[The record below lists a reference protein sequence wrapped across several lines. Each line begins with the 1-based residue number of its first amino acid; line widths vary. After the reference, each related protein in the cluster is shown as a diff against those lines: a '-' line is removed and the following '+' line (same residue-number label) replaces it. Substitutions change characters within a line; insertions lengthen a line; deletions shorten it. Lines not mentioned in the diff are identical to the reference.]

1 MDFDDVLLNMNIL
14 LRDSPAAC
22 AEISGMFDY
31 ILVDEYQDTNMAQY
45 IILKRLA
52 AVHHNLCVVGDDS
65 QSIYGFRGARVENI
79 LNFRKDYPEARIFRL
94 EQNYRSTQTIVN
106 AANSVIEKNSS
117 RIPKTCFSK
126 GDEGEKI
133 KLIKAFTE
141 TEEAMLTVSAI
152 LGIIRSESAQYQ
164 DFAILY
170 RTNAQSRALEEALR
184 KRNVPYKIFSGNSF
198 YERAEIRDAMAYL
211 KLTVNINDDESFRR
225 IINKPARGIG
235 DTSVVAL
242 TAAAHGHGTTLFK
255 AAYEAD
261 LETYG
266 LKPAAAARIR
276 GFCDFIAKLS
286 VRAASEDA
294 YTIAD
299 EVLKGSGLWQ
309 SLKADTSVE
318 GQSRFANLEE
328 LLNAVK
334 LFIEDRNGEYV
345 EDQIAEE
352 RISSADEL
360 KAEDYPLVRL
370 SDYLENVSLISAA
383 DVSDEESA
391 NRVALMT
398 VHTSKG
404 LEFPY
409 VFIAGMEENLFPS
422 GGWLAPENEIE
433 EERRLFYVAVTRAE
447 KRVSMSFAKTRM
459 RHGKSES
466 NAPSRFLY
474 EIDSQ
479 YILNPISKDEEEE
492 GGLGGG
498 ISSGVSGFGGRF
510 SSERVSS
517 GRFSSGGVSGGR
529 NGHGRPQQAPSQAA
543 NPARRPEGIA
553 SSRPLTPSADF
564 VPSPV
569 SDLRAGQ
576 RIEHNRFGAG
586 TIKQLSGTAP
596 DVKAVISFDNFGE
609 KILLLKYA
617 KVRILE

>member
-1 MDFDDVLLNMNIL
+1 M
-14 LRDSPAAC
+14 
-22 AEISGMFDY
+22 
-31 ILVDEYQDTNMAQY
+31 
-45 IILKRLA
+45 
-52 AVHHNLCVVGDDS
+52 
-65 QSIYGFRGARVENI
+65 
-79 LNFRKDYPEARIFRL
+79 
-94 EQNYRSTQTIVN
+94 
-106 AANSVIEKNSS
+106 
-117 RIPKTCFSK
+117 
-126 GDEGEKI
+126 
-133 KLIKAFTE
+133 
-141 TEEAMLTVSAI
+141 
-152 LGIIRSESAQYQ
+152 
-164 DFAILY
+164 
-170 RTNAQSRALEEALR
+170 
-184 KRNVPYKIFSGNSF
+184 
-198 YERAEIRDAMAYL
+198 
-211 KLTVNINDDESFRR
+211 
-225 IINKPARGIG
+225 
-235 DTSVVAL
+235 
-242 TAAAHGHGTTLFK
+242 
-255 AAYEAD
+255 
-261 LETYG
+261 
-266 LKPAAAARIR
+266 
-276 GFCDFIAKLS
+276 
-286 VRAASEDA
+286 
-294 YTIAD
+294 
-299 EVLKGSGLWQ
+299 LKGSGLWQ

-334 LFIEDRNGEYV
+334 LYIEDRNGEYA
-345 EDQIAEE
+345 EDMIAEE
-352 RISSADEL
+352 RISSADEI

-479 YILNPISKDEEEE
+479 YILNPISKDEEDE

-498 ISSGVSGFGGRF
+498 MSSGVSGFGGRF
-510 SSERVSS
+510 SSGGISS
-517 GRFSSGGVSGGR
+517 GRVSSGGVSGGR
-529 NGHGRPQQAPSQAA
+529 NGHGRPQQAPSPAA

-553 SSRPLTPSADF
+553 SSRPLAPSADF

-569 SDLRAGQ
+569 SELRAGQ